1 MAFSWPLDCSEL
13 GNVSDTLRK
22 STPALS
28 TRLIFPK
35 ACSVS
40 RLETFNLSGYDDF
53 LISELFLFSFSP
65 ISQDSLLVHF
75 LLAIPSVKCS
85 FR

>member
-13 GNVSDTLRK
+13 ENVLDTLRK

-35 ACSVS
+35 GCSVS
-40 RLETFNLSGYDDF
+40 CLETLSLSGYDGF
-53 LISELFLFSFSP
+53 LISELFLLSFSP
-65 ISQDSLLVHF
+65 ISRASLLVHF
-75 LLAIPSVKCS
+75 LVDIASVKCS